1 MSSSHQLMVIP
12 LEAQRASKDN
22 EVNVLSIVENF
33 SQEGNFGFLF
43 VVYVSTTLGRETLCC
58 HVGMKKKRMVIVY

>member
-1 MSSSHQLMVIP
+1 MPSSHQLMVIP

-43 VVYVSTTLGRETLCC
+43 VVYCLCS
-58 HVGMKKKRMVIVY
+58 VLVQYNLY